1 MLITLLFVIVYLIV
15 KKINENSRNKLDDLF
30 HTNHSINE
38 LLTEDVM
45 NQMNKEYSDME
56 ICLAFPTRQVLELF
70 IHKIFILINTL
81 NKIIGNDNENDYYLK
96 YLLDT
101 MTYTLKMLMLKM
113 LPIVNKTDNLGLFD
127 IYDNLKKFLDSI
139 VNYDKE
145 IKNIFRGDISY
156 NLALIEKTKLAA
168 NEVQFWGPQH
178 WEYLQGIQ
186 NIE

>member
-1 MLITLLFVIVYLIV
+1 
-15 KKINENSRNKLDDLF
+15 
-30 HTNHSINE
+30 
-38 LLTEDVM
+38 
-45 NQMNKEYSDME
+45 ME

-70 IHKIFILINTL
+70 NHKIFILTNTL
-81 NKIIGNDNENDYYLK
+81 NKSKGNDNENDYYLK

-156 NLALIEKTKLAA
+156 NLALIEKTKSAA

-178 WEYLQGIQ
+178 YKIYKILNNRI
-186 NIE
+186 IER